1 MAARIT
7 LGAFLTVLAGVAIY
21 LIYSQSSGQAEGP
34 RGGFGAREVPV
45 MVAPVTETK
54 FFDVL
59 EALGTAKANES
70 VSITAKVTETVRRI
84 HFSDGMNVEDGD
96 ILVELTSAEESA
108 QIEEARA
115 ALQEADQQLE
125 RVKDLVSKG
134 NAPQSRLDSQRAL
147 RDGANARVVGLEARL
162 ADRLIRAP
170 FEGLLGLR
178 MVSPGTLVQ
187 PGSQITTLDDISLI
201 KVDFTI
207 PESFLAAL
215 GVGQSIVAQ
224 SAAYPDRDFEG
235 RVTTLDTRVDPVTR
249 AVIVRAEI
257 PNEDGAIRP
266 GMLLTVDLVNNE
278 RVQLSVPEEA
288 LVPIQDRKYVF
299 VLKEDKTVEQ
309 RLITIGSRIPGTVE
323 IVDGLEKGDQVV
335 TLGTNR
341 VRDGSKVKVLEEKP
355 AQLPASS
362 MMDQSI
368 GASRKAG

>member
-7 LGAFLTVLAGVAIY
+7 LGAFLAVLAGVAIY
-21 LIYSQSSGQAEGP
+21 LIFAQSSGQSEGP

-45 MVAPVTETK
+45 MVAAVEESK

-115 ALQEADQQLE
+115 ALQEADQQLD

-170 FEGLLGLR
+170 FAGLLGLR

-187 PGSQITTLDDISLI
+187 PGSQITTLDDISVI

-215 GVGQSIVAQ
+215 GVGQSVVAQ
-224 SAAYPDRDFEG
+224 SAAYPERDFEG

-278 RVQLSVPEEA
+278 RTQISVPEEA

-299 VLKEDKTVEQ
+299 VLKEDQTVEQ

-323 IVDGLEKGDQVV
+323 IIDGIEKGDQVV

-362 MMDQSI
+362 MMKQPI
-368 GASRKAG
+368 GASRNAG

>member
-7 LGAFLTVLAGVAIY
+7 LGAFLAVLASVAIY

-45 MVAPVTETK
+45 MVAPVSKTK

-84 HFSDGMNVEDGD
+84 HFADGMKVKDGD

-115 ALQEADQQLE
+115 ALQEADQQLD

-170 FEGLLGLR
+170 FAGLLGLR

-187 PGSQITTLDDISLI
+187 PGSQITTLDDINVI

-224 SAAYPDRDFEG
+224 SAAYPERDFEG

-278 RVQLSVPEEA
+278 RTRISVPEEA

-299 VLKEDKTVEQ
+299 VLKEDQTVEQ

-323 IVDGLEKGDQVV
+323 VMDGLKKGDQVV

-341 VRDGSKVKVLEEKP
+341 VRDGSKVKVLKEKP

-362 MMDQSI
+362 MMKQPI
-368 GASRKAG
+368 GASRNAG